1 MADPTQTQRATESPA
16 ENGTPERPHPLQA
29 AFNAAIADPDNVA
42 LQLAYARA
50 AESAGKYE
58 AAFPVYER
66 VLALDPNNR
75 ALLQVKVGDVENA
88 AQVFATLMG
97 DVVEPRR
104 DFIVGNALKVANLDV

>member
-75 ALLQVKVGDVENA
+75 EAKTNA
-88 AQVFATLMG
+88 KLIEDIYRSMG
-97 DVVEPRR
+97 RP
-104 DFIVGNALKVANLDV
+104 IPK